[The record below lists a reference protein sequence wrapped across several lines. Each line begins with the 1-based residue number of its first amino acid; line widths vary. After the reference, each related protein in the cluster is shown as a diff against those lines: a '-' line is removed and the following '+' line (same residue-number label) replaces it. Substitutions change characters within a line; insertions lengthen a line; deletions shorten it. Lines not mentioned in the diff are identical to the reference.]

1 MNINELLSNLGIA
14 TTIISTI
21 IGSIWAIW
29 LKIIKPAL
37 KRKRELIHNREQN
50 AEQMQDALN
59 KLDRV
64 LKEVLPNGGSSLRD
78 SLNRVEKNIDKI
90 ESNISNLNEK
100 VDSLEDTHRI
110 SLNLQQIA
118 FWISGKQGE
127 ITYASQA
134 MCKLVKRVESEML
147 GNGWISCISHEDTK
161 RISEAWE
168 SSVQEGRTFDEVYT
182 FTSNGYSVK
191 VKGTA
196 YHKKDSKGNYIGSYG
211 TLTKLK

>member
-1 MNINELLSNLGIA
+1 MDLSAVLGVIISMI
-14 TTIISTI
+14 TIISAA
-21 IGSIWAIW
+21 WALW
-29 LKIIKPAL
+29 KKIIKPAIL
-37 KRKRELIHNREQN
+37 KRKELVLHREENSKR
-50 AEQMQDALN
+50 MKDALS

-78 SLNRVEKNIDKI
+78 SINRVEKNITLI
-90 ESNISNLNEK
+90 ESNVNAINDK

-110 SLNLQQIA
+110 SLNMQQIA

-127 ITYASQA
+127 CKYASPA

-168 SSVQEGRTFDEVYT
+168 ISIEEDRTFDEIYT
-182 FTSNGYSVK
+182 FTSGGNSVK
-191 VKGTA
+191 VHGIA
-196 YHKKDSKGNYIGSYG
+196 FHKKDVKGKYIGSYG

>member
-1 MNINELLSNLGIA
+1 MDLSEILGI
-14 TTIISTI
+14 IISIITI
-21 IGSIWAIW
+21 LSTVGILW
-29 LKIIKPAL
+29 KKVIKPAIL
-37 KRKRELIHNREQN
+37 RRKKVVESRIQN
-50 AEQMQDALN
+50 SERMQDALS

-78 SLNRVEKNIDKI
+78 SINRVEKNIKLI
-90 ESNISNLNEK
+90 ESNVNVIGDK

-110 SLNLQQIA
+110 SLNMQQIA

-127 ITYASQA
+127 ITYASPS

-147 GNGWISCISHEDTK
+147 GNGWISCISHEDTR

-168 SSVQEGRTFDEVYT
+168 NSVIENRTFDEIYT
-182 FTSNGYSVK
+182 FTSGENSIK
-191 VKGTA
+191 VHGIA
-196 YHKKDSKGNYIGSYG
+196 FHKKNLKGEYVGSYG

>member
-1 MNINELLSNLGIA
+1 MDLSAVLGVIISMI
-14 TTIISTI
+14 TIISAA
-21 IGSIWAIW
+21 WALW
-29 LKIIKPAL
+29 KKIIKPAIL
-37 KRKRELIHNREQN
+37 RRKELVLHREENSKR
-50 AEQMQDALN
+50 MQDALS

-78 SLNRVEKNIDKI
+78 SINRVEKNITLI
-90 ESNISNLNEK
+90 ESNINTINDK
-100 VDSLEDTHRI
+100 VDNLEDTHRI
-110 SLNLQQIA
+110 ALNMQQIA

-127 ITYASQA
+127 ITYASPS

-168 SSVQEGRTFDEVYT
+168 ISIEEDRTFDEIYT
-182 FTSNGYSVK
+182 FTSGGNSVK
-191 VKGTA
+191 VHGIA
-196 YHKKDSKGNYIGSYG
+196 FHKKDVKGKYIGSYG